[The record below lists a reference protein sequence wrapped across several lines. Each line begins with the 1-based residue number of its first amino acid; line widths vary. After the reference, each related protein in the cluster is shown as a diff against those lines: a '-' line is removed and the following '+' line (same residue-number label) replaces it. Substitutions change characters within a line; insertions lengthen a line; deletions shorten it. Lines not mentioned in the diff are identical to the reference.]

1 MNTTEVKIWL
11 LRRELSLQQ
20 MARELRTG
28 KQTVQ
33 AVRVMLSQ
41 MVNGRRFYPSL
52 AQRVEERYGLKLS
65 RPASTQRRAA

>member
-28 KQTVQ
+28 KQSVQ

-41 MVNGRRFYPSL
+41 MVNGRRFYPTL
-52 AQRVEERYGLKLS
+52 ARRVEERYGLKLA
-65 RPASTQRRAA
+65 RPASKQRRAA